1 MSKYRS
7 IALCLLIL
15 GGMLGYYVYYSEV
28 NPTSSWAKPFKL
40 GLDLKGGTH
49 LVYEADTTKIQPS
62 QVNEAM
68 TSLREVVDRRVN
80 VFGVTE
86 PLVYVEQAGVGDN
99 AKQRLAVDLPGVTDV
114 NQALQLISKT
124 PTLEFKTE
132 RPAGA
137 EKDAIIAAK
146 KSAQDYLV
154 AHPSTTIEAVTAL
167 YPQALEDAD
176 YIDTPLSGRFLKKA
190 TVGFANQGVSQP
202 TVNLEFNPEGAKM
215 FADITAANVDKTV
228 AIYLD
233 GVIISA
239 PNVREA
245 IKDGN
250 AEISGKFTVDEAKQL
265 VRDLNLGALPVP
277 IKLVSTETIGATL
290 GADALNK
297 GIMAGLI
304 GLLII
309 ALFMIIYYRLPGLVS
324 VVSLMLYVT
333 IMTALF
339 KIIPVTLTAAGIAGF
354 ILSLGIAVDA
364 NVLIFER
371 LKEELRKG
379 KAMSEAVNEGFAR
392 AWLSIRDS
400 NLSSLISAIVLFW
413 FGSSLIKGF
422 ALTLALGIIVS
433 MFTAIVVTR
442 TFLKALG
449 VHKRTKVSDFLFGS
463 GISNS

>member
-7 IALCLLIL
+7 IALCLLVL

-49 LVYEADTTKIQPS
+49 LVYEADIS
-62 QVNEAM
+62 QIKPAQVGDAM

-86 PLVYVEQAGVGDN
+86 PLVYIEQSGVGEN
-99 AKQRLAVDLPGVTDV
+99 AKHRLAVDLPGVTNVDE
-114 NQALQLISKT
+114 ALKLISKT
-124 PTLEFKTE
+124 PTLEFKIE
-132 RPAGA
+132 RPDGA
-137 EKDAIIAAK
+137 EKEAIMAAK

-154 AHPSTTIEAVTAL
+154 ANPSTTIEAVAEI
-167 YPQALEDAD
+167 YPQALEDVD
-176 YIDTPLSGRFLKKA
+176 YIGTPLTGRLLKKA
-190 TVGFANQGVSQP
+190 TVGFATEGISEP
-202 TVNLEFNPEGAKM
+202 TVGIEFNDEGAKL
-215 FADITAANVDKTV
+215 FADITAANVGKTV

-277 IKLVSTETIGATL
+277 IKLVSTETVGASL
-290 GADALNK
+290 GSDALSK
-297 GIMAGLI
+297 GVFAGLI
-304 GLLII
+304 GFAII
-309 ALFMIIYYRLPGLVS
+309 ALFMTLYYRLPGLVS
-324 VVSLMLYVT
+324 VISLGLYLT
-333 IMTALF
+333 IMLALF
-339 KIIPVTLTAAGIAGF
+339 KVIPVTLTAAGIAGF

-371 LKEELRKG
+371 LKEELKLG
-379 KAMSEAVNEGFAR
+379 KHLSEAVNEGFAR

-400 NLSSLISAIVLFW
+400 NLTSLLAAVVLFW
-413 FGSSLIKGF
+413 FGTSLIKGF
-422 ALTLALGIIVS
+422 ALTLALGIVVS
-433 MFTAIVVTR
+433 LFTSMVVTR
-442 TFLKALG
+442 TLLKALG
-449 VHKRTKVSDFLFGS
+449 MQKKNKWSNFLFGS